1 MFNIGGIEK
10 HLLRSAF
17 DGTNLLPSNILWRH
31 KEAFSDGVTSVK
43 KSLFQIIHEIVDES
57 ILDEDLEKA
66 KVKYLHCT
74 PKTKEALH
82 YR

>member
-1 MFNIGGIEK
+1 MFTDGVEK

-17 DGTNLLPSNILWRH
+17 DNSDLLPKNILWRG

-43 KSLFQIIHEIVDES
+43 KSLFSIIDDIVQKKVNDQ
-57 ILDEDLEKA
+57 DLKMASEK
-66 KVKYLHCT
+66 YPHCT
-74 PKTKEALH
+74 PKTKEAYY